1 MGTSKKKAK
10 CQIRFFSQKI
20 NVGSHVTEALG
31 VQVHCVEPGFL
42 GLCPSHEPVESPL
55 TQRWVTTFPG
65 GSAHPPLPLLRDHR
79 QRTWVLRASPAPPG
93 SLMEGK
99 ATCREGLVQMRAGLP
114 SRGSLHTRAAM
125 HASGSRFVSWR
136 FGAERR
142 L

>member
-31 VQVHCVEPGFL
+31 VQGHCVEPGFL

-55 TQRWVTTFPG
+55 TQRWVTTCPG

-79 QRTWVLRASPAPPG
+79 QRTWVLRASPAPPRKPYGRKGNMPGGARSDASRASQPGQSAHQG
-93 SLMEGK
+93 S
-99 ATCREGLVQMRAGLP
+99 
-114 SRGSLHTRAAM
+114 
-125 HASGSRFVSWR
+125 HARNWLEICLLEVRS
-136 FGAERR
+136 
-142 L
+142 